1 MASDRHWLQCQDART
16 KYGSGDEWIHTAGPR
31 KDHLNLEKILSS
43 PGKYAEFVDSVRC
56 ESLRRHLMNETQK
69 VRTQLHGSVK
79 DILGKERGKAFC
91 KELEPDEERLIAAM
105 AVVISRQHQFF
116 VNRLTWYGSYR
127 RYETVLRNVDVEYR
141 MKQVRK
147 QLMRELTRERFCY
160 CTSCIVGGPY
170 YVLIAGRYTV
180 LQQLPERVIL
190 NWYCKLVGELAA
202 LASRQYQIA
211 CQQLRKLY
219 PCSICTLPTCWEEKH
234 RWDAV
239 LLASSVYRVSGI
251 GRRVDAVLEQSTGQL
266 TTATWLRVVY
276 DNSERII
283 FTPSRRRFQEKNL
296 SWIGYDEKLESPS
309 LSWLWILIVPEEEH
323 DQYVQCCKE
332 MDFQTTFHVLVLSN
346 ISDTEHTIGRSR
358 FNILKIARFW
368 RLKGCWVID
377 DSVLV
382 DSIEK
387 MKIGKVDSK
396 VSWAR
401 EDPDKA
407 MSEIERLCEYD
418 EGCKDV
424 AQVGITS
431 WHSSLSLNKDSELLH
446 RNVRAPTGFV
456 FLRVDR
462 CNSEHQLDRCLRW
475 TGLIPDV
482 DYEPALPFKED
493 IIFSQRLVLGG
504 RDVVVNREYRFRDR
518 RLKSVCWN
526 AALPQGQARVLF

>member
-91 KELEPDEERLIAAM
+91 KELEPDEERLIAALT
-105 AVVISRQHQFF
+105 VVISRQHKYFL
-116 VNRLTWYGSYR
+116 NKLTWFGHYR
-127 RYETVLRNVDVEYR
+127 RYATVLRHEGEHFEYR
-141 MKQVRK
+141 KEQVRK
-147 QLMRELTRERFCY
+147 ELMGKMFWGCRIIS
-160 CTSCIVGGPY
+160 SCIWCPR
-170 YVLIAGRYTV
+170 LKAGLYPV

-323 DQYVQCCKE
+323 DRYVECCRE
-332 MDFQTTFHVLVLSN
+332 MTFHVIVLSN